1 METKNGEF
9 TPPYLFNWR
18 KCDVQVAHGG
28 LWEAIHGL
36 TLLQE
41 CQAAAGLLAGIDH
54 QRKFSRFTEEENQS
68 ATNFN
73 RALPSSVSFSQQ

>member
-1 METKNGEF
+1 MEVETKNGEF

-41 CQAAAGLLAGIDH
+41 CQAAAGLLAGISH
-54 QRKFSRFTEEENQS
+54 LEREHGFFMY
-68 ATNFN
+68 
-73 RALPSSVSFSQQ
+73 LVPL